1 MKKLAVGVDLGGTNL
16 RVALVHPEGRIVEQH
31 KFPTPSQESPERLVD
46 LITEAVCSLS
56 ERNSILGLGMGSPGP
71 LSRSKRRIYQTP
83 HLPTLSDFPLGE
95 ALEAALQMQVHLEHD
110 SKCAALGERSFG
122 VARGI
127 DEFVLLTFGTGI
139 GGAAV
144 TEGRLVHG
152 MSDGAGEMG
161 HLTLYPN
168 GRECSCGNR
177 GCFEEYVSA
186 RALERRASESLGRDV
201 KNPDLLQLVSSGD
214 RAAQNVLN
222 EFCKDVAIG
231 VASLVNIFNPKLFV
245 FAGGL
250 FSSGG
255 GPILSLVSEHLRGR
269 CFASL
274 QKDLKLQA
282 SLLSGDAGVLGAAS
296 LVFDAQ
302 PASHS

>member
-1 MKKLAVGVDLGGTNL
+1 
-16 RVALVHPEGRIVEQH
+16 
-31 KFPTPSQESPERLVD
+31 
-46 LITEAVCSLS
+46 
-56 ERNSILGLGMGSPGP
+56 
-71 LSRSKRRIYQTP
+71 
-83 HLPTLSDFPLGE
+83 
-95 ALEAALQMQVHLEHD
+95 
-110 SKCAALGERSFG
+110 

-201 KNPDLLQLVSSGD
+201 KNPELLRLVSSGD
-214 RAAQNVLN
+214 RVAVNVLN

-231 VASLVNIFNPKLFV
+231 VASLVNIFNPSLFV

-250 FSSGG
+250 FSAGG
-255 GPILSLVSEHLRGR
+255 GPILSLVKEQLKGR

-282 SLLSGDAGVLGAAS
+282 SSLSGDAGVLGAAS
-296 LVFDAQ
+296 LVFDSG
-302 PASHS
+302 PSSHR